1 MSKSARS
8 KSPVTKPKRRVK
20 NFTRRVSI
28 VEDIRLEA
36 KNKGLHRMTMR
47 DIIREIERYRR
58 ERKQKENHGARK
70 KRS

>member
-1 MSKSARS
+1 
-8 KSPVTKPKRRVK
+8 
-20 NFTRRVSI
+20 
-28 VEDIRLEA
+28 
-36 KNKGLHRMTMR
+36 MTMR